1 MRHKKFFLSIFFT
14 WWNMNFVWRHSGP
27 SEDLTPHPLLDFA
40 IVMGMIP
47 NPSWDRVNLSAKI
60 LVPWPPLRRP
70 APPPFSYSLY
80 QEHMWNTCQQFCV
93 VFFLWG
99 SKSTSCEENIFIA
112 FISTVWTT
120 KRVIFGSPLGSIV
133 FRFLFQSSI
142 ISHETLRAKVWDH
155 LFQLEKKNH
164 AENMKKI
171 ITAF

>member
-1 MRHKKFFLSIFFT
+1 MRHKKIFLPIFFT

-27 SEDLTPHPLLDFA
+27 SEDLTP
-40 IVMGMIP
+40 
-47 NPSWDRVNLSAKI
+47 PSP
-60 LVPWPPLRRP
+60 PWFCHCDGQGLTCLPKSWGHGPPSGGR
-70 APPPFSYSLY
+70 PPFSYSLY

-99 SKSTSCEENIFIA
+99 SKSTSCEENIFIT

-142 ISHETLRAKVWDH
+142 ISHETLRVKVWDH
-155 LFQLEKKNH
+155 LFQLEK
-164 AENMKKI
+164 EIMLKI
-171 ITAF
+171 WKRS